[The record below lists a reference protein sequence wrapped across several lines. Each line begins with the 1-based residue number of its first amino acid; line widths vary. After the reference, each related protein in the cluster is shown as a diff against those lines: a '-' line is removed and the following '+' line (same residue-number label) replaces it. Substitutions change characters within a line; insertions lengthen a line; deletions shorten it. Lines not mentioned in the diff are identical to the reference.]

1 MLKSIDSSVDFRL
14 QLGDKKWVIIVSV
27 TGNAVMKMYLSIAIK
42 SMVSNS
48 LTEGEGGQ
56 VELEFA
62 GGQIFLGVFPEL
74 N

>member
-14 QLGDKKWVIIVSV
+14 HLGDKEWVIIVSV

-42 SMVSNS
+42 SMVSYS
-48 LTEGEGGQ
+48 TEGEGGQ